1 MGYALSLSEA
11 ITATTQVAA
20 MISHARSPTQGA
32 RIAGDARTEVMPTME
47 NSAERNERRNI
58 FASTLSA

>member
-1 MGYALSLSEA
+1 MKSMLLVAVATVSL
-11 ITATTQVAA
+11 
-20 MISHARSPTQGA
+20 
-32 RIAGDARTEVMPTME
+32 AGDARTEAMPTME